1 MPVEWPG
8 GQVTGNHEFDAFI
21 EAAENNPWFAS
32 LTLVERELAI
42 QAFMFAA
49 EIIREEPE
57 SDVLTA
63 AQTLETIAAV
73 WRLAIVKGHHAS
85 TDAGRIS

>member
-1 MPVEWPG
+1 M
-8 GQVTGNHEFDAFI
+8 TGNHEFDAFI

-57 SDVLTA
+57 SETPLQHQLTGFFGQVAVLV
-63 AQTLETIAAV
+63 LLDKE
-73 WRLAIVKGHHAS
+73 
-85 TDAGRIS
+85 